1 MDDFEGYVDPWSLFG
16 VWMAQARLSE
26 PNDPHAMTLATAG
39 CDGLPDARMVLLK
52 SYDERGLVF
61 FTNERSAKGM
71 QLAENAQAA
80 VVLHWERLC
89 RQVRAR
95 GAVLPIDPA
104 ESDAYFARRP
114 RGSRLGAVA
123 SRQSE
128 PLADRETLLLEVD
141 AVTTRFEG
149 RPVLR
154 PSHWKGF
161 RLVPVAFEFWRGRG
175 YRLHDRIR
183 FTQCDAGWTSGRL
196 YP

>member
-1 MDDFEGYVDPWSLFG
+1 
-16 VWMAQARLSE
+16 
-26 PNDPHAMTLATAG
+26 MTLATAG
-39 CDGLPDARMVLLK
+39 CDGLPDARIVLLK

-80 VVLHWERLC
+80 VVLHWESLC

-95 GAVLPIDPA
+95 GAVQPIDPV

-128 PLADRETLLLEVD
+128 PLSDRETLLLEVD
-141 AVTTRFEG
+141 AATTRFEG

-154 PSHWKGF
+154 PSHWRGF
-161 RLVPVAFEFWRGRG
+161 RLVPVAFEFWRGGG

-183 FTQCDAGWTSGRL
+183 FTRCDAGWTSGRL